1 MAARDETTT
10 GQQDN
15 AATSSA
21 AIPAAPSNAST
32 SADGSGGE
40 SSQPSNQ
47 SALSGKAQSPP
58 SAESAKGDEGSQ
70 DTNQQRTSRRRRM
83 PFARVN
89 RGAAGLNFLGMDN
102 GKDEEKAAS
111 ANSADAPQTSSQEED
126 GTSEPKLPSFKG
138 DLPWSQR
145 GWVYE
150 LRPFRGMY
158 YDIRRRAPYYLSD
171 WTETFKPRNWWTT
184 AQAVVRI
191 YFIK

>member
-1 MAARDETTT
+1 MAARDETTID
-10 GQQDN
+10 QQ
-15 AATSSA
+15 ATA
-21 AIPAAPSNAST
+21 VTTPGAIPATSNAST

-40 SSQPSNQ
+40 GSQPSNQ
-47 SALSGKAQSPP
+47 SNLSGKAQSPP
-58 SAESAKGDEGSQ
+58 SAISAKGEEGSQ
-70 DTNQQRTSRRRRM
+70 GTTEQRAPPRRRRL

-111 ANSADAPQTSSQEED
+111 AKSADAPQTSSQEED
-126 GTSEPKLPSFKG
+126 GTSEPRLPSFKG